1 MSVTTI
7 GLDLAKS
14 IFQIHGVDA
23 RGNAVLKRR
32 VRRGELLTFF
42 GNLPACL
49 VGMEACSSAHY
60 WARELMALGHE
71 VRLIPP
77 QYAKPYVKRN
87 KTDAA
92 DAEAICEAVVR
103 PNMRF
108 VPVKSRGGQGL
119 LTLHRVRSL
128 VVRQRTAS
136 VNAARGLLSEF
147 GLVAPKG
154 MCRIASLRRDMEA
167 ATEDVLPRE
176 AREALDVLFEHLDAL
191 TQRLDA
197 VDREILAWH
206 KASEVSQRLAGA
218 PGVGPLTATALIAA
232 VGDASQFATARHFAA
247 WLGLTPRIS
256 ASGGRERI
264 GRISKGGDQYLR
276 TLLIH
281 GARAMV
287 GTSFRQGVKPR
298 PWLQA
303 LIGRRPINVASMA
316 VAHKTARA
324 LWAMIRREE
333 AYRPPA
339 IFMAAG

>member
-1 MSVTTI
+1 
-7 GLDLAKS
+7 
-14 IFQIHGVDA
+14 
-23 RGNAVLKRR
+23 
-32 VRRGELLTFF
+32 
-42 GNLPACL
+42 
-49 VGMEACSSAHY
+49 
-60 WARELMALGHE
+60 
-71 VRLIPP
+71 
-77 QYAKPYVKRN
+77 
-87 KTDAA
+87 
-92 DAEAICEAVVR
+92 
-103 PNMRF
+103 
-108 VPVKSRGGQGL
+108 
-119 LTLHRVRSL
+119 
-128 VVRQRTAS
+128 
-136 VNAARGLLSEF
+136 
-147 GLVAPKG
+147 
-154 MCRIASLRRDMEA
+154 RRDMEA

-287 GTSFRQGVKPR
+287 GTSFR
-298 PWLQA
+298 
-303 LIGRRPINVASMA
+303 
-316 VAHKTARA
+316 
-324 LWAMIRREE
+324 
-333 AYRPPA
+333 
-339 IFMAAG
+339 

>member
-14 IFQIHGVDA
+14 IFQIHRVDA
-23 RGNAVLKRR
+23 RGNSVLKRR
-32 VRRGELLTFF
+32 VRRGELLAFF
-42 GNLPACL
+42 GSLPACL
-49 VGMEACSSAHY
+49 VGMEACSSAHH
-60 WARELMALGHE
+60 WARELLALGHE

-92 DAEAICEAVVR
+92 DAEAICEAVGR

-108 VPVKSRGGQGL
+108 VPVKSRESQGL

-147 GLVAPKG
+147 GITAPKG
-154 MCRIASLRRDMEA
+154 MCRIATLRRDMEA

-176 AREALDVLFEHLDAL
+176 ARAALDVLFEHLDDL
-191 TQRLDA
+191 TKKLDA
-197 VDREILAWH
+197 VDRDILARH
-206 KASEVSQRLAGA
+206 KTSEASQRLATA

-232 VGDASQFATARHFAA
+232 VGDASQFASARHFAA

-256 ASGGRERI
+256 ASGSREHI
-264 GRISKGGDQYLR
+264 GRISKGGDRYLR

-281 GARAMV
+281 GARALV
-287 GTSFRQGVKPR
+287 GTSFRHGVKPR
-298 PWLQA
+298 LWMQA
-303 LIGRRPINVASMA
+303 LIGRHPVNVASVA

-339 IFMAAG
+339 TFMAAA